1 MNIKEECEAL
11 IEIMHVDVNV
21 NTAPINDP
29 NILRERLGT
38 IKDPNRLN
46 GKHIYR
52 INFREVAHRVSE
64 QNDNIINRAST
75 LSYRRSGRAVKARFK
90 DIARR
95 TKNILRA
102 TI

>member
-1 MNIKEECEAL
+1 
-11 IEIMHVDVNV
+11 
-21 NTAPINDP
+21 
-29 NILRERLGT
+29 
-38 IKDPNRLN
+38 
-46 GKHIYR
+46 
-52 INFREVAHRVSE
+52 E